1 MCRGPRRLYRPL
13 DEIASLLEPVHGDA
27 AKSTKVEIMDP
38 TNKPS
43 AALDDITVNVKVKLS
58 ALWASVMFCYVY
70 ADYFGLYV
78 PGALQRMLEGKMGPL
93 GPTTQ
98 GVLVGTSVMM
108 AVPSVMVF
116 LSLVLKP
123 NVNRW
128 ANMVLGSMYTV
139 IILITMWNWAF
150 YIFYGI
156 IEVVFTGLI
165 VWFAWKW
172 PRHEQVVVTCT
183 A

>member
-1 MCRGPRRLYRPL
+1 MARGRDGSLCPRTKPPPL
-13 DEIASLLEPVHGDA
+13 LTGSRWA
-27 AKSTKVEIMDP
+27 AESTKRRTMDP
-38 TNKPS
+38 TKKPS
-43 AALDDITVNVKVKLS
+43 AALDDVRVHVKVKLS
-58 ALWASVMFCYVY
+58 ALWASVMFCYIY

-123 NVNRW
+123 SVNRW
-128 ANMVLGSMYTV
+128 VNIVLGTIYTV
-139 IILITMWNWAF
+139 IILISMWDWAF

-156 IEVVFTGLI
+156 IEVVITGLI
-165 VWFAWKW
+165 VWSAWKW
-172 PRHEQVVVTCT
+172 PSQRDSC
-183 A
+183 